1 MKAVPPLRE
10 AYLQT
15 LPRGADEDVEGARGA
30 SAVLVGEEAD
40 YLDGVDQVLDGGS
53 DSDDLELGY
62 LLAAEVLD
70 ERGWW
75 HFSF

>member
-1 MKAVPPLRE
+1 
-10 AYLQT
+10 
-15 LPRGADEDVEGARGA
+15 
-30 SAVLVGEEAD
+30 
-40 YLDGVDQVLDGGS
+40 VLDGGS

>member
-1 MKAVPPLRE
+1 M
-10 AYLQT
+10 
-15 LPRGADEDVEGARGA
+15 EGARGA